1 MIPVKDRP
9 DWARN
14 GHAVVNTDVEA
25 YKNHMLKHNQELA
38 NKAEID
44 NMRTTINNLDNK
56 VSSMNDTLNQ
66 ILNLLKK

>member
-9 DWARN
+9 DWARH
-14 GHAVVNTDVEA
+14 GHAVVNTDFEA
-25 YKNHMLKHNQELA
+25 YRNHMAKHNQELA

-44 NMRTTINNLDNK
+44 NMKATINNLNSQ
-56 VSSMNDTLNQ
+56 VSSMSDTLNQ